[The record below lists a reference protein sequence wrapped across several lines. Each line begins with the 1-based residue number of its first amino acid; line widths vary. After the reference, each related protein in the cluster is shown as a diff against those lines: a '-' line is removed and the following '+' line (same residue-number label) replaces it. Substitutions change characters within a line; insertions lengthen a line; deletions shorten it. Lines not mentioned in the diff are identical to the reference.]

1 MKTPETDPFQSL
13 RNLEVQ
19 PSGQVWKQ
27 VEQSLPAPRRTVSP
41 WWWAAALV
49 PLGAL
54 VWQPTPVQPA
64 GEATVV
70 NATPP
75 VVTEVPA
82 IPAEEVKPVASIQVA
97 PRMEPA
103 QPVSEVQED
112 LQLAWTSAEPVD
124 LEAEE
129 APVIGGEAAPKP
141 DVSFKVA
148 MRPKVQEPDPETGL
162 AHQTVVAASRQ
173 LGGWVSM
180 AEEEALK
187 LGRDLTGLIR
197 GNPDTQSNQSP

>member
-1 MKTPETDPFQSL
+1 MKIPETDPFQSL

-27 VEQSLPAPRRTVSP
+27 VEQSLPSPRRTVSP

-54 VWQPTPVQPA
+54 LWQPTSVQPA
-64 GEATVV
+64 GEAPVV
-70 NATPP
+70 NAEPP
-75 VVTEVPA
+75 MVSEVPGM
-82 IPAEEVKPVASIQVA
+82 PAVEVKPAAAIQTA
-97 PRMEPA
+97 PRIEPV
-103 QPVSEVQED
+103 QPVAEVQED
-112 LQLAWTSAEPVD
+112 VQLAWATVEPVD

-129 APVIGGEAAPKP
+129 APVISGEAAPKP
-141 DVSFKVA
+141 EVSFKVA
-148 MRPKVQEPDPETGL
+148 MRPKVKETDPETGL